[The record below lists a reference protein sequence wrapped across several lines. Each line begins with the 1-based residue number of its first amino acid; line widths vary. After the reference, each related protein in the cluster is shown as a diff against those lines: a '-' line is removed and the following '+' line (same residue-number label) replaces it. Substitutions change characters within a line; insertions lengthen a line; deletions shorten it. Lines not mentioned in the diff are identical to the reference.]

1 MKLYHLTLICLLL
14 FSNLPSHSQGYKFV
28 EKYSSDSALGILD
41 IGENIHSG
49 NVAGEESWNQLFA
62 TDKDGIEPLV
72 VLGREWIDKE
82 NARRHPRL
90 DLFGEE
96 RQACEREYLETE
108 RVLSNISN
116 VFLNGAD
123 PLLDHV
129 FDSVGFNKIEDAV
142 FCQLVKVRPSKQGC
156 DG

>member
-62 TDKDGIEPLV
+62 TDGYRKYLATSRGNVLRSMLKVATELAFSPNKD
-72 VLGREWIDKE
+72 
-82 NARRHPRL
+82 
-90 DLFGEE
+90 
-96 RQACEREYLETE
+96 
-108 RVLSNISN
+108 
-116 VFLNGAD
+116 AD
-123 PLLDHV
+123 V
-129 FDSVGFNKIEDAV
+129 DSVLFLTPDASDYR
-142 FCQLVKVRPSKQGC
+142 KS
-156 DG
+156 

>member
-62 TDKDGIEPLV
+62 TDGYRKYLATSRGN
-72 VLGREWIDKE
+72 VLRSMLKV
-82 NARRHPRL
+82 A
-90 DLFGEE
+90 
-96 RQACEREYLETE
+96 TE
-108 RVLSNISN
+108 LAFS
-116 VFLNGAD
+116 
-123 PLLDHV
+123 
-129 FDSVGFNKIEDAV
+129 
-142 FCQLVKVRPSKQGC
+142 
-156 DG
+156 